1 MSNLCVVRVKIVA
14 RIEINKR
21 FHINTGFVEDWK
33 VNSTFAVT
41 SKKEKMSH
49 NSLTKKENGIEGRK
63 RRWNDW
69 SESKSPSACGRW
81 FCRPMKRV
89 EKKPHF
95 SLHWI
100 LYYGMFIFSRCVR
113 LYAYIYRL
121 FCTAIP
127 SLFLFLSLS
136 FALHLFTQIPK

>member
-63 RRWNDW
+63 RR
-69 SESKSPSACGRW
+69 
-81 FCRPMKRV
+81 
-89 EKKPHF
+89 
-95 SLHWI
+95 
-100 LYYGMFIFSRCVR
+100 
-113 LYAYIYRL
+113 
-121 FCTAIP
+121 
-127 SLFLFLSLS
+127 
-136 FALHLFTQIPK
+136 